1 MSGASGRAV
10 CGLLKGRGR
19 EKVARERAIV
29 GMSTAGDVGER
40 LGKRRGLT
48 GGVRE
53 AERVFVRKE
62 TASTGRPHRAAR
74 ERERKGARV
83 GADRR
88 APRARGRAR

>member
-1 MSGASGRAV
+1 
-10 CGLLKGRGR
+10 
-19 EKVARERAIV
+19 VARERAIV